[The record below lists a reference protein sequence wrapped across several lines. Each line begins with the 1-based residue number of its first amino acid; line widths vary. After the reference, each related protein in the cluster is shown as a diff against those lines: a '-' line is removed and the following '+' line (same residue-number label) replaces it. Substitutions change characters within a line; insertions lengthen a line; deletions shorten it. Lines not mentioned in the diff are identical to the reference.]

1 MTNYNYAFVRFKNLQ
16 NGIRRTQFEIDG
28 RVLNQDEIEVHEISE
43 RELIFLGSE
52 NHKMLLGGISSN
64 AYSSNRA

>member
-1 MTNYNYAFVRFKNLQ
+1 MPYTRFVLTLFGRSFVKVGVTNYNYAFVRFKNLQ

-43 RELIFLGSE
+43 G
-52 NHKMLLGGISSN
+52 N
-64 AYSSNRA
+64 